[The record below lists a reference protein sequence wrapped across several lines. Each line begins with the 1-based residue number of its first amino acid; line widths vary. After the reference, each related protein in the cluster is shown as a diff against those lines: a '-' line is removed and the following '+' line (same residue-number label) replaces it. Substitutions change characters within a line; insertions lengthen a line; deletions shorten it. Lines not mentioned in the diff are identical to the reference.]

1 MNKKEK
7 KKHIILRKDD
17 GMKEAPAMI
26 STKDL
31 AYLTDIFGWNF
42 IAAKKAYHFKNE
54 VQDEEI
60 KDLMNRLFELHKEQ
74 CDEVLSILE

>member
-1 MNKKEK
+1 
-7 KKHIILRKDD
+7 
-17 GMKEAPAMI
+17 MKEAPTMI

-42 IAAKKAYHFKNE
+42 TAAKKAYHFKNE
-54 VQDEEI
+54 VEDEEI
-60 KDLMNRLFELHKEQ
+60 KELMNRLFEMHKEQ